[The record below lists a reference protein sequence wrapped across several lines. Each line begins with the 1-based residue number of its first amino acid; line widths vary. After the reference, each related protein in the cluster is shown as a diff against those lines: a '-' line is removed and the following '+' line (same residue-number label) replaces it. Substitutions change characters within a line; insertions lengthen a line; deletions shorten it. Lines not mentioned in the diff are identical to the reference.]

1 MHRFKNVFK
10 HFGGNTWKFL
20 SAIAIPL
27 LWLPL
32 PLLSGTKESR
42 CGYVILLMACYWM
55 LEPIPLAATSLLPI
69 VLFPLLGVI
78 STSDASTPYM
88 NATNMM
94 FVGGLFMAVAIENC
108 NLHKRIALNVLMR
121 VGSTA
126 SWMMLGFMATAMF
139 LSMWISNTATAALMV
154 PIIDAVLSELEMKG
168 PTKDEFLLQRVSI
181 VSTQSIKSV
190 TSNKA
195 SPETPVIV
203 TSPKEVEKNECLEP
217 SDPKEKRKA
226 ATLRKAMF
234 LSIAYAT
241 NVGGTGTLTG
251 TGPNLVVKGIV
262 EELFPESNDLSFDK
276 WMMFNVPVML
286 ICVCIA
292 WAYLHVLY
300 VRKSAP
306 KNTKEMSESFK
317 QIIAKK
323 HDELG
328 AMTFQEKA
336 VSFLFAVLVMLWI
349 FRDPHFVTG
358 WGQYFPLKVKDATP
372 AIGIPLLLFLIPAEP
387 WRLSRSPALISWKV
401 VQEKMPW
408 GVIILLGGGF
418 SLAEGS
424 KQSGLSVWASQQLAS
439 LNIPSPVIVVGILCL
454 LTAILTEF
462 TSNVATANV
471 LLPVV
476 AQLAIAMEVH
486 PIYYMLPVTI
496 SCSFAF
502 MLPVATPPNAIVF
515 ESGKMKTMDMV
526 KPGFFMN
533 ILCVAVE
540 VLMINTLGS
549 AIFDFKHFPQ
559 WANITVSADKIH
571 I

>member
-1 MHRFKNVFK
+1 
-10 HFGGNTWKFL
+10 
-20 SAIAIPL
+20 
-27 LWLPL
+27 
-32 PLLSGTKESR
+32 
-42 CGYVILLMACYWM
+42 M

-286 ICVCIA
+286 IC
-292 WAYLHVLY
+292 
-300 VRKSAP
+300 
-306 KNTKEMSESFK
+306 
-317 QIIAKK
+317 
-323 HDELG
+323 
-328 AMTFQEKA
+328 
-336 VSFLFAVLVMLWI
+336 
-349 FRDPHFVTG
+349 
-358 WGQYFPLKVKDATP
+358 
-372 AIGIPLLLFLIPAEP
+372 
-387 WRLSRSPALISWKV
+387 
-401 VQEKMPW
+401 
-408 GVIILLGGGF
+408 
-418 SLAEGS
+418 EG
-424 KQSGLSVWASQQLAS
+424 K
-439 LNIPSPVIVVGILCL
+439 
-454 LTAILTEF
+454 
-462 TSNVATANV
+462 
-471 LLPVV
+471 
-476 AQLAIAMEVH
+476 
-486 PIYYMLPVTI
+486 
-496 SCSFAF
+496 
-502 MLPVATPPNAIVF
+502 PVAVYLN
-515 ESGKMKTMDMV
+515 
-526 KPGFFMN
+526 
-533 ILCVAVE
+533 
-540 VLMINTLGS
+540 
-549 AIFDFKHFPQ
+549 
-559 WANITVSADKIH
+559 
-571 I
+571 